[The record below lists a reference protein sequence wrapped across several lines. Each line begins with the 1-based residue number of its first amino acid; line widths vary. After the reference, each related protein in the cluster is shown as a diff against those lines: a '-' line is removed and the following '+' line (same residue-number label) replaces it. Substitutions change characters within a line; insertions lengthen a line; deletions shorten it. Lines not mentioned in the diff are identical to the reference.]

1 MDTPGGPWVAMD
13 GTTPKELI
21 AAPAAGVKVSARLW
35 IYNADDVAHGVYWY
49 KLLTGPVEVPVWY
62 TGATY
67 VGPDEVFALPVVVTL
82 EPGEALMVVLDEA
95 NNSAADPIAHASS
108 MEMTV

>member
-1 MDTPGGPWVAMD
+1 MDTPGGPWVEMD
-13 GTTPKELI
+13 GTTPVELI
-21 AAPAAGVKVSARLW
+21 AAPAAGTKVSARLW

-62 TGATY
+62 TGATAVAADDVY
-67 VGPDEVFALPVVVTL
+67 ALPLVVTL
-82 EPGEALMVVLDEA
+82 EPGEALMLVMDEA
-95 NNSAADPIAHASS
+95 NNSATAPVAHASS